1 LLQGGRGSLKV
12 FFTLFP
18 GFLTTV
24 QGVDKRKSVT
34 KMEVDESDSGIEDE
48 NTLVQTMIKF
58 LSKSPK
64 AYFKSQQNTEPELTF
79 QQKQEVLE
87 ETLAKSHA
95 TFLSR
100 YGIFLAD
107 HPEYLRFFENQPQ
120 YTDDQKYEVNFY
132 LKQIREN
139 NSSSKIKN
147 RRYRALQE
155 MLEADDEY
163 FSELEMMN
171 REPALFNQLIGQYMS
186 EDEKR
191 MRDNNTNDTFVDIMF
206 KNIDHDRFRT
216 LQKQQE
222 NTDVDEDDTDCE
234 EVKVKLDPESEP
246 NVASSSRK
254 LWGNFEDDNNA
265 ASQDG
270 MCQRNFNE
278 AAQSSLKPLKIEIS
292 ERDREFLRE
301 EFVGIIYSNFLAGR
315 DTDFDYSL
323 VDQNVDYDDLVQVS
337 ATKSDWFSL

>member
-1 LLQGGRGSLKV
+1 
-12 FFTLFP
+12 
-18 GFLTTV
+18 
-24 QGVDKRKSVT
+24 
-34 KMEVDESDSGIEDE
+34 MEVDESDSGIEDE
-48 NTLVQTMIKF
+48 NTLVQKMIKF

-79 QQKQEVLE
+79 QQKQELLE

-107 HPEYLRFFENQPQ
+107 HPEYLRIFDNQAQ

-132 LKQIREN
+132 LKQIREDT
-139 NSSSKIKN
+139 SSSKIKN
-147 RRYRALQE
+147 RRYRALQK

-163 FSELEMMN
+163 FSEIEMMN
-171 REPALFNQLIGQYMS
+171 REPALFNQLVGQYMS

-191 MRDNNTNDTFVDIMF
+191 MRDNDTNDTTLVDIIF

-216 LQKQQE
+216 LQQQQE
-222 NTDVDEDDTDCE
+222 NIVEEDEKDCE
-234 EVKVKLDPESEP
+234 DENEMKLDADPDPEE

-254 LWGNFEDDNNA
+254 LWGNFDDDNNA

-270 MCQRNFNE
+270 ICQRNFKE
-278 AAQSSLKPLKIEIS
+278 ANQSAMKPTTVEIS
-292 ERDREFLRE
+292 DRDRDFLRE

-315 DTDFDYSL
+315 DTDFDYSS
-323 VDQNVDYDDLVQVS
+323 VDQNADYDDLVQVS
-337 ATKSDWFSL
+337 YT